1 MTGRKCGSCKHYE
14 PAPIWRKG
22 WCRNPLLYSPQ
33 QSHLVGEEDLDCER
47 GMGNYWETTQH
58 SGPLPY
64 IPLHPVPISAE
75 PPPPAGLPGGPYRPS
90 MTTPGGQPIF
100 PVSGS
105 SGYPGDPIDA
115 DIPPPADRSSADPR
129 GRERQL
135 DYYTDERYWTDYVR
149 IGLPIVG
156 VILILL
162 VALLWII
169 PFFNDDDG
177 DDSLG
182 AGGTATTTIPVI
194 TPSQTAATQAGG
206 TQTPRITLTTQPG
219 ATQPPTGGAP
229 TPTTEAGQP
238 PATGGQMYNG
248 AIVAV
253 ANTGGTGVNMRD
265 SASVD
270 GGIVAVVLDGTE
282 MTIVGEP
289 VEADGFI
296 WWPVEG
302 EVGSGFIVEDYLA
315 LIQ

>member
-47 GMGNYWETTQH
+47 GMGNYWETNQF
-58 SGPLPY
+58 SGPMPY
-64 IPLHPVPISAE
+64 IPLHPVSVSSSL
-75 PPPPAGLPGGPYRPS
+75 PPAAVSHDTGYRHS
-90 MTTPGGQPIF
+90 MTTPGGQMIF

-105 SGYPGDPIDA
+105 SGYPGDPVD
-115 DIPPPADRSSADPR
+115 DDVPPPSDRSSTDPR

-135 DYYTDERYWTDYVR
+135 DYYTEERYWTDYVR
-149 IGLPIVG
+149 IGLPIIG

-169 PFFNDDDG
+169 PFFSDDDDG
-177 DDSLG
+177 DDTVGS
-182 AGGTATTTIPVI
+182 GGTATTTIPVI
-194 TPSQTAATQAGG
+194 AASPTTTAEAGATRSPQ
-206 TQTPRITLTTQPG
+206 IILTTPAGTTTPG
-219 ATQPPTGGAP
+219 
-229 TPTTEAGQP
+229 TTEQPTETTVEP
-238 PATGGQMYNG
+238 PATGGEIYNG

-253 ANTGGTGVNMRD
+253 ANTGGSGVNMR
-265 SASVD
+265 STASVD
-270 GGIVAVVLDGTE
+270 GEVVTVALDGTE
-282 MTIVGEP
+282 FTVVGEAE
-289 VEADGFI
+289 EADGFV

-302 EVGSGFIVEDYLA
+302 ESGTGYIVEDYLT

>member
-47 GMGNYWETTQH
+47 GMGNYWETNQF
-58 SGPLPY
+58 SGPMPY
-64 IPLHPVPISAE
+64 IPLHPVSVSSN
-75 PPPPAGLPGGPYRPS
+75 PPLAAVSNDTGYRHS
-90 MTTPGGQPIF
+90 MTTSGGQTIF

-105 SGYPGDPIDA
+105 SGYPGDPVD
-115 DIPPPADRSSADPR
+115 DDVPPPSDRSSTDPR

-135 DYYTDERYWTDYVR
+135 DYYTEERYWTDYVR
-149 IGLPIVG
+149 IGLPIIG

-169 PFFNDDDG
+169 PFFSDDDDG
-177 DDSLG
+177 DDTVGS
-182 AGGTATTTIPVI
+182 GGTATTTIPVI
-194 TPSQTAATQAGG
+194 AASPTTTAEAGATRSPQ
-206 TQTPRITLTTQPG
+206 IILTTPAGTTTPG
-219 ATQPPTGGAP
+219 
-229 TPTTEAGQP
+229 TTEQPTETTVEP
-238 PATGGQMYNG
+238 PATGGEIYNG

-253 ANTGGTGVNMRD
+253 ANTGGSGVNMR
-265 SASVD
+265 STASVD
-270 GGIVAVVLDGTE
+270 GEVVTVALDGTE
-282 MTIVGEP
+282 FTVVGEAE
-289 VEADGFI
+289 EADGFV

-302 EVGSGFIVEDYLA
+302 ESGTGYIVEDYLT